1 MKNEEQG
8 HYSMEGEGERRRWI
22 SNGWRKHPILL
33 LTRSRGL
40 SIDSGY
46 TIILYTA
53 VSKQRTI
60 PQMKRRKL
68 PYIFKKKDRK
78 YYKSI
83 LFVPMKW
90 NEASIF
96 IFYRFHFIF
105 HHEPCSPLHY
115 LFLRIVLFMSSGTTA
130 ALIRKLYGGRSSLP
144 YKILPSLSLSKP
156 VPSS

>member
-8 HYSMEGEGERRRWI
+8 HDSMEGEGERRRWI

-68 PYIFKKKDRK
+68 LAYIFKKKDRT

-83 LFVPMKW
+83 LFVQSKSS
-90 NEASIF
+90 AFFYLIFFIYSIF
-96 IFYRFHFIF
+96 CCMLQSFQTGTAERRT
-105 HHEPCSPLHY
+105 EARSPRPRKIIVVVVSPS
-115 LFLRIVLFMSSGTTA
+115 FL
-130 ALIRKLYGGRSSLP
+130 P
-144 YKILPSLSLSKP
+144 LS
-156 VPSS
+156 